1 MESKIWKQSSSSK
14 TNTLNRWASHLATSS
29 KYWRKSRTFAVKR
42 ACPCRSPDRE
52 REETESTPRAAK
64 LPLIQKLRIPQV
76 NWRAAPTPPESN
88 QKFNPSKP
96 VHLWKTG
103 STTRRSRTQSS
114 LRLWPSGVPQQNQ
127 KVNKSSKMMEHNQQW
142 RRLRLESQKTSKGI
156 QKFTLK
162 RMLMPYNPLNHH
174 PKKRKYRRSSHAGI
188 ATSFI
193 LKTTSPTNSKW
204 QKKLSARNCVII
216 YTINHIAK
224 SAPSLHVK
232 RYS

>member
-1 MESKIWKQSSSSK
+1 MESKISKQSSSSK

-42 ACPCRSPDRE
+42 ACRCRSPDRE
-52 REETESTPRAAK
+52 REETESTPRAVK

-88 QKFNPSKP
+88 QKFNPSKR

-114 LRLWPSGVPQQNQ
+114 WRLWPSGVLQRNL
-127 KVNKSSKMMEHNQQW
+127 KVNRSNKMMGHNQQW

-156 QKFTLK
+156 LKFTLK
-162 RMLMPYNPLNHH
+162 RTLMLYDPQERH
-174 PKKRKYRRSSHAGI
+174 PRKRKYRKSFHAGI
-188 ATSFI
+188 ATSFT
-193 LKTTSPTNSKW
+193 LRTTSPTNFKW
-204 QKKLSARNCVII
+204 KRKHSVRRFAII
-216 YTINHIAK
+216 YTISHIAK
-224 SAPSLHVK
+224 SALSPAATK
-232 RYS
+232 YS